1 MTTYHVRRAFETVAT
16 VTAGTTGTAKSDAG
30 ESIRESVREASGET
44 FESVTT
50 EATDVFEFPAGPFD
64 PYRITVQGT
73 VTVGVESDDETS
85 ATETGDQLIED
96 LLTAAQLDG
105 WEYLDEAT
113 VAGTD

>member
-16 VTAGTTGTAKSDAG
+16 VSAGTTGTAKSDAA

-44 FESVTT
+44 FESLSA

-73 VTVGVESDDETS
+73 VTVTVEGDDETN
-85 ATETGDQLIED
+85 AAETGDQLIED
-96 LLTAAQLDG
+96 LLTAARLDD

-113 VAGTD
+113 VANSD